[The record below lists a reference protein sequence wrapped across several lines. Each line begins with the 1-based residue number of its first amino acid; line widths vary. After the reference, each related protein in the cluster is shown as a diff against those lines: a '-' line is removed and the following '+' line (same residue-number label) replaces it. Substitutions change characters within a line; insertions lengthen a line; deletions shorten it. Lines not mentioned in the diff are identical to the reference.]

1 MKGKIFWLGLLPA
14 MVLMAGVADSTADH
28 GALLWALTAVSIALL
43 VLMKRTTV
51 SWFYSFMAVFYVLGC
66 WFKVMAH
73 HITDIPYVEPSG
85 NFSGAPAEW
94 VEYYEFALAIGVAL
108 LLGRVL
114 SLAFWD
120 RRPPHERQVRFL
132 AGPVSAG
139 QWGGL
144 IGAAAVFYLINN
156 LAAFFVT
163 GVNARVTLPFALNAP
178 LAFMALIGFAMVLA
192 TYVAR
197 DVAERGRLTVGTAFA
212 VLTVTSIASISMASR
227 AAVIMQSVPIL
238 LGAHYLQSRW
248 GRYRFSKLPV
258 LLLAMFLVVV
268 LGVVS
273 IYRVQVFSG
282 VGSVDREMLGFFLIE
297 SSLLAVDRWVG
308 AEALM
313 VAVAE
318 PGRST
323 EMFWRLMSEDPAIGV
338 DSIYQQLSGGKYEFL
353 QGLTFLTLPG
363 YFGIVSLTGQTVL
376 VFGLTLLM
384 MLLGLAYEML
394 VRRLLHRQMVP
405 VALICVAVAN
415 ALTQL
420 SFPKLLIPFLL
431 QMTVLAALLGWFMRR
446 RMGLVEVGQPS
457 QPVPVTNR
465 APADGSEAPST

>member
-1 MKGKIFWLGLLPA
+1 MKGKLFWLGLLPA
-14 MVLMAGVADSTADH
+14 MIVLAGVADATVGH
-28 GALLWALTAVSIALL
+28 GPLLWALTAVSIGLL
-43 VLMKRTTV
+43 VLMKCTTV

-85 NFSGAPAEW
+85 NFSGAPSEW

-108 LLGRVL
+108 LLGRLL

-120 RRPPHERQVRFL
+120 RRPPHERRIRFM
-132 AGPVSAG
+132 AGPVSAKE
-139 QWGGL
+139 WGGL
-144 IGAAAVFYLINN
+144 IGVAAVFYLINN

-192 TYVAR
+192 TYVSR
-197 DVAERGRLTVGTAFA
+197 DVAERGRLTIGAAVA
-212 VLTVTSIASISMASR
+212 VLMVTSIASISMASR

-238 LGAHYLQSRW
+238 LGAYYLQSRW

-258 LLLAMFLVVV
+258 LLFALFLVVV

-282 VGSVDREMLGFFLIE
+282 IGSVDREMLSFFLVE
-297 SSLLAVDRWVG
+297 SSLLALDRWVG

-323 EMFWRLMSEDPAIGV
+323 ELFWRLMGEDPAIGV

-363 YFGIVSLTGQTVL
+363 YFGVISLTGQMVL
-376 VFGLTLLM
+376 IFGLTLLM
-384 MLLGLAYEML
+384 MVLGLAYEML
-394 VRRLLHRQMVP
+394 IRRLLHHQMVP

-420 SFPKLLIPFLL
+420 SFPRLLTPFLL
-431 QMTVLAALLGWFMRR
+431 QMTVLALLLGWFMRR
-446 RMGLVEVGQPS
+446 RMGVVQVEEP
-457 QPVPVTNR
+457 
-465 APADGSEAPST
+465 APAAELRVA